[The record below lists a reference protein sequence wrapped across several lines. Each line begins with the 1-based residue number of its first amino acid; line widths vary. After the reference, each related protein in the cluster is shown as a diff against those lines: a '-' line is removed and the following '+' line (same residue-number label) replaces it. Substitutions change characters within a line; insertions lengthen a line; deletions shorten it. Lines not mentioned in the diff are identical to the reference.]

1 MEKDIFC
8 KIIDGEVDSKTC
20 YEDEVVK
27 CIMDVSPV
35 APGHMLIIPKRH
47 FTTILDMDDTTIV
60 AIHNV
65 AKKMIKK
72 MENVLPNLTGVKVV
86 VNYGSEQAVKHY
98 HMHLLPYY
106 SKNTT
111 LTQEEISNML
121 KD

>member
-8 KIIDGEVDSKTC
+8 KIIDGEIDSKTC

-47 FTTILDMDDTTIV
+47 FTTILDMDDTTIA

-106 SKNTT
+106 SKNPT